1 MIFWRWNHTKKG
13 HRGATR
19 HQGMPG
25 WVACPGGLWG
35 PCGSSATPPK
45 LPGSVSFQKKIVK
58 KFRCIWTSFDMD
70 FLENQK
76 QAENNNWHWAL
87 GQYVSP

>member
-1 MIFWRWNHTKKG
+1 
-13 HRGATR
+13 
-19 HQGMPG
+19 MPG
-25 WVACPGGLWG
+25 GVARPGGLWG
-35 PCGSSATPPK
+35 PYGSSAAPPK
-45 LPGSVSFQKKIVK
+45 LPGSVFFLKKIIK
-58 KFRCIWTSFDMD
+58 KFRWIWTSFDMD